1 MKLPPLLKGEWMDYN
16 INFPNL
22 HIYLEHVGKTIM
34 IGNFPIAYYGIIIAL
49 GMLAGIGIACWM
61 AKKTGQNPDTYFDL
75 AILAIVCSVIG
86 ARIYFVAKS
95 LKSHHLNDEGEDNEG
110 NLSFLAHKI

>member
-1 MKLPPLLKGEWMDYN
+1 MDYN

-22 HIYLEHVGKTIM
+22 HIYLEHVGKTIT

-61 AKKTGQNPDTYFDL
+61 AKKTGQYPDTYFDL
-75 AILAIVCSVIG
+75 AIVAIACSVIG
-86 ARIYFVAKS
+86 ARI
-95 LKSHHLNDEGEDNEG
+95 
-110 NLSFLAHKI
+110 